1 MVNEEVDEGHRHN
14 QRMLGGGEVIFYLHN
29 LGGIEGA
36 RVAVEECDA
45 SSGSTDA
52 VLDII
57 DPEAILV
64 VGVVVGGVGGLRH
77 RLVRDEILTCAY
89 LNATQ

>member
-1 MVNEEVDEGHRHN
+1 MVNEEVGEGHRHN

-36 RVAVEECDA
+36 RVAVEECDV

-57 DPEAILV
+57 DPDAILV
-64 VGVVVGGVGGLRH
+64 VGVVGGVGGLRH
-77 RLVRDEILTCAY
+77 CSVRDEILTCVY